1 MSENPTV
8 IGATLSDLPEFMRL
22 FKIMHAE
29 NGMFDL
35 DEDCVRETFN
45 RAVKNKEGVIGL
57 IKGPLGDVRAMLFL
71 LVTRY
76 YYTQQF
82 HLEELFNFVSPE
94 FRKTNYADTLLRYAI
109 HCQKQL
115 SIPLVIGVLTGSRME
130 AKVRLYRRRL
140 GMPSGA
146 FFVEGVPP
154 QYFERAKSF
163 DLWRVHTRGRESKK
177 ENGLAAQLATAIATA
192 AMMPMQMAGGVS

>member
-1 MSENPTV
+1 MTENPTV

-22 FKIMHAE
+22 FKIMHQE

-57 IKGPLGDVRAMLFL
+57 IKGPLGDLRAMLFL

-82 HLEELFNFVSPE
+82 HLEELFNFVAPE
-94 FRKTNYADTLLRYAI
+94 HRRTNYADALLKYAD
-109 HCQKQL
+109 HCQKSL
-115 SIPLVIGVLTGSRME
+115 GIPLVIGVLTNSRME
-130 AKVRLYRRRL
+130 AKVRKYRRHF
-140 GMPSGA
+140 GMPAGA
-146 FFVEGVPP
+146 FFVSGAP
-154 QYFERAKSF
+154 QAFFERTKDF
-163 DLWRVHTRGRESKK
+163 ELWRVHTRGRESKK
-177 ENGLAAQLATAIATA
+177 ENGLSAHLATTVATTL
-192 AMMPMQMAGGVS
+192 MMPLQMAGNA

>member
-1 MSENPTV
+1 MNDNPTV

-22 FKIMHAE
+22 FKIMHHE

-35 DEDCVRETFN
+35 DEDCVLETFN

-57 IKGPLGDVRAMLFL
+57 IKGPLGDLRAMLYL
-71 LVTRY
+71 LITRY

-115 SIPLVIGVLTGSRME
+115 NIPLVIGVLTGSRME

-146 FFVEGVPP
+146 FFVQGAAPE
-154 QYFERAKSF
+154 YFERAKSF
-163 DLWRVHTRGRESKK
+163 DLWRVHARRRDRKES
-177 ENGLAAQLATAIATA
+177 GLAACLATAIATA
-192 AMMPMQMAGGVS
+192 AMMPLQMVGRA

>member
-1 MSENPTV
+1 MNENPTV
-8 IGATLSDLPEFMRL
+8 IGATLADLPEFMRL
-22 FKIMHAE
+22 FRIMHAE
-29 NGMFDL
+29 NGLFDL

-57 IKGPLGDVRAMLFL
+57 IKGPLGDLRAMLYL

-94 FRKTNYADTLLRYAI
+94 WRKTNYADTLLRYAI

-115 SIPLVIGVLTGSRME
+115 NIPLVIGVLTGSRME

-146 FFVEGVPP
+146 FFVHGAPP
-154 QYFERAKSF
+154 EYFERAQSM
-163 DLWRVHTRGRESKK
+163 DLWRLHSRGRDKK
-177 ENGLAAQLATAIATA
+177 DNGLASQLATAVATTM
-192 AMMPMQMAGGVS
+192 MMPLQMAGNA